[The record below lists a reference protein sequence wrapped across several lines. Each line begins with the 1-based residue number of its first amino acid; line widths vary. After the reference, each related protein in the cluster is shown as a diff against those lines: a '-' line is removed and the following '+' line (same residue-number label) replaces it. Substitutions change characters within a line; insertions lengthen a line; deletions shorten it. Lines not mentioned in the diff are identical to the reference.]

1 MEVGGHRRRYETR
14 SRALS
19 VETREVS
26 SGGRRPGLILETSS
40 SGAGFGDSNLRR
52 SLPRR

>member
-1 MEVGGHRRRYETR
+1 MEVGGHRRRCETR

-40 SGAGFGDSNLRR
+40 SGADFGDSNSWR